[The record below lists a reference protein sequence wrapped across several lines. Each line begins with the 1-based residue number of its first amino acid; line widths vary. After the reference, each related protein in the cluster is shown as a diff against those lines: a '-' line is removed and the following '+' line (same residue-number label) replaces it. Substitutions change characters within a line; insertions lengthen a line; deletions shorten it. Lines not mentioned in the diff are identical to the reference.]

1 MNEHKSN
8 QSDTLRFLY
17 CHKFLSV
24 VFFHTCTAI
33 MSSDDSD
40 DDEYNKRQRYTD
52 DSLSDSRQD
61 ITSQRRR
68 NDRRTDDLI
77 IKAAAEKRMRDLEDR
92 LIEMEETN
100 RKLKAQLQAAK
111 RITSRGSTKIAIRN
125 DNAWTCDEGNLAD
138 KVTAFCKEY
147 LFPRYKFLK
156 DGWMDYEPEN
166 ERSFCFFVGQKMS
179 LMYPNMRIRTIG
191 NQFESEWNRVY
202 VPTIALKYTHMR
214 CNLGNDIRSQY
225 FGKSIQFSK

>member
-1 MNEHKSN
+1 VVEDIKQN
-8 QSDTLRFLY
+8 DTATM
-17 CHKFLSV
+17 C
-24 VFFHTCTAI
+24 
-33 MSSDDSD
+33 SDDSD
-40 DDEYNKRQRYTD
+40 SEEDDYRQRNRYTD
-52 DSLSDSRQD
+52 DSFSDSRKVKSVHKRQ
-61 ITSQRRR
+61 
-68 NDRRTDDLI
+68 NDRRAENLI
-77 IKAAAEKRMRDLEDR
+77 IKAAAEKRIRDLEDR

-111 RITSRGSTKIAIRN
+111 KITSRGSTKIAIRN

-138 KVTAFCKEY
+138 KVTSFCREY

-179 LMYPNMRIRTIG
+179 LIYPNMRIRTIG

-202 VPTIALKYTHMR
+202 VPTISLKYTHMR

-225 FGKSIQFSK
+225 FGKQVTTDK